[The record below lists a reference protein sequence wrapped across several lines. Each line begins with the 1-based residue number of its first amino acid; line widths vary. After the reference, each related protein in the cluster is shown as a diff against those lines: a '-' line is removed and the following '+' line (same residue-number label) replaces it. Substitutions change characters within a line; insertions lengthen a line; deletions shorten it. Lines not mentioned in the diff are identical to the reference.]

1 MSESGIMHNLMRQ
14 IESKARDREA
24 ERVVRVTLRVGAL
37 ADVTEA
43 RLREQFA
50 NHCAVARS
58 LDPFGDLQEIP
69 AQRAFSPRVQLADV
83 HPALAAR
90 PA

>member
-50 NHCAVARS
+50 NQARNTIAEDAVLTIIEENNPSQPHANEVR
-58 LDPFGDLQEIP
+58 LERI
-69 AQRAFSPRVQLADV
+69 DV
-83 HPALAAR
+83 DG
-90 PA
+90 